1 MTSGYGTTV
10 ARHVIAAGFGFR
22 TSQAVT
28 DRMVAT
34 VEIEVQ
40 LTNGKRLHPDK
51 VTFMDCGYLVC
62 YCDVVKHYFPP
73 HRVKEVNKAQQIDDS
88 DSTDA

>member
-1 MTSGYGTTV
+1 
-10 ARHVIAAGFGFR
+10 
-22 TSQAVT
+22 
-28 DRMVAT
+28 MVGT

-40 LTNGKRLHPDK
+40 LTSGERFHPNE

-62 YCDVVKHYFPP
+62 YFDWEKHYFPP
-73 HRVKEVNKAQQIDDS
+73 HRVKEVNKVQQMDDS